1 MRLRMLGKEDP
12 RGEGEERDLGHLL
25 GALDALV
32 VCGSYC

>member
-1 MRLRMLGKEDP
+1 MRFRMLGKEDP